1 MDYSD
6 SVNAISSEW
15 EKLLEDKKFE
25 SYIVDALM
33 LTTNDLSR
41 KIVNGKPQKA
51 VQTHA
56 LGRSINNNA
65 NPDKKGLSYLA
76 MRAIHYWKTKFE
88 REMNNPTEKTE
99 GKYCSKDY
107 FKSLMESEYAEYD
120 KLQKIIDD
128 GNIVSKDDYDSMS
141 LLCNEWRT
149 KYEKLDNDYN
159 KNMEASVNAERKYA
173 QQDVIVLE
181 KKIKFMEEE
190 LKKSFANNSAEH

>member
-6 SVNAISSEW
+6 GVNAISSEW
-15 EKLLEDKKFE
+15 EKLLQDKEFE

-99 GKYCSKDY
+99 GKYCSRHY
-107 FKSLMESEYAEYD
+107 FNSLMESQYGEHD

-141 LLCNEWRT
+141 LLCNEWKT

-181 KKIKFMEEE
+181 KKIKFLEEE
-190 LKKSFANNSAEH
+190 LKKSFANNSAK